1 MCKKTF
7 FCWTLLLCSVVWI
20 FIESF
25 WLHTCHFSYFWRVFV
40 RTFDWFMCEKSLQI
54 LHETGLLIFSISVKI
69 KSPVVICFF
78 GDWLC
83 MEVKFSNVEIYDY
96 FMQQFS
102 GLELCDWN
110 FKMFYA
116 NFTSP
121 NSNKSSDGFKNTLPS
136 ITTVFKTNSWGF
148 KRDFCQN
155 LLKNYYSKWLFIIQ

>member
-1 MCKKTF
+1 MDFYWKFLVTYLSF
-7 FCWTLLLCSVVWI
+7 LVFLTGFCPYI
-20 FIESF
+20 
-25 WLHTCHFSYFWRVFV
+25 WLIYV
-40 RTFDWFMCEKSLQI
+40 REKPSDFTWDWFAD
-54 LHETGLLIFSISVKI
+54 FFDFVKI
-69 KSPVVICFF
+69 KSPVVNCFF

-121 NSNKSSDGFKNTLPS
+121 NSNKSSDGFKNTLLS

-155 LLKNYYSKWLFIIQ
+155 LLKNYHSKWLFIIQ